1 MGEGRADI
9 SGTNKSRKIEAEVV
23 EAAVMAA
30 RVSVSRDEPITE
42 RLLQYSSNPQKVW
55 IVLSKLLR
63 WAKKKPD
70 IRMQTKLRTSEE
82 SRYADI
88 SIARALR
95 ENILRK
101 KLKFSKLKLPDL
113 VAQTVKSRSVK
124 VSFPKAL
131 LSEIFQF
138 ISILGIM

>member
-1 MGEGRADI
+1 ML
-9 SGTNKSRKIEAEVV
+9 TF
-23 EAAVMAA
+23 
-30 RVSVSRDEPITE
+30 
-42 RLLQYSSNPQKVW
+42 YS
-55 IVLSKLLR
+55 
-63 WAKKKPD
+63 D
-70 IRMQTKLRTSEE
+70 G
-82 SRYADI
+82 
-88 SIARALR
+88 ALR

-131 LSEIFQF
+131 LSEISQF